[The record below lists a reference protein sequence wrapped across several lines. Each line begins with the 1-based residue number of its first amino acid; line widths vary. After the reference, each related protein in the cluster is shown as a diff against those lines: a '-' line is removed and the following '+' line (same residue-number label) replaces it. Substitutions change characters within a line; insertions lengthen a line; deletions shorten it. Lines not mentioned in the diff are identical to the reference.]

1 VHGNHRLQVDLTGNE
16 IVFLRNGGKEGSF
29 KLEGA
34 DNRGGSLMIKIRL
47 DAGTSTEGYV
57 DNLKI
62 LYASDAGAAAPQ

>member
-1 VHGNHRLQVDLTGNE
+1 VQGKHRLQVDLTGNE
-16 IVFLRNGGKEGSF
+16 IVFLHNGNEVDSF
-29 KLEGA
+29 NLEGA